1 MSFSNYLPLPSRS
14 NRRKGHGKNGFRRRC
29 LSMAKQQKT
38 RFYILGRMNT
48 KAWPPQSKAAASRS
62 LLGLSAQR
70 RQKHSTWVKQTE
82 GPASPGSLI
91 QAA

>member
-1 MSFSNYLPLPSRS
+1 
-14 NRRKGHGKNGFRRRC
+14 
-29 LSMAKQQKT
+29 
-38 RFYILGRMNT
+38 MNT